1 MGRPISKKFFGTFY
15 GNINGLGGA
24 DTTGYSAAGGEGISS
39 FTYTNRG
46 VNYSQGLTAT
56 AAVSPIGGTRAVI
69 APVVST
75 ANGRVNSVSIST
87 AGTGYT
93 TAPALTFTKPANVAV
108 TGTNSAFW
116 QDAANLRLSSTTGLY
131 VGMFSNVAGAGT
143 SMITNIYTDGNIRAN
158 VTYGNVSASTPINF
172 YDAGASVNITAVL
185 ASVITTANTIQANA
199 WTTNSTI
206 GKQSDIVSQ
215 RSARRYKVTNATETD
230 VVKLVPSSLYGDAD
244 YSSSTPSW
252 SNRPSV
258 ANVVTAGGPV
268 AAGQMTLLAT
278 DSDGGVY
285 LVGKLE
291 SRTAL
296 VFPAAIGGSAGSQFA
311 ANSHVVW
318 TSTSAAVEDVS
329 VKLASND

>member
-1 MGRPISKKFFGTFY
+1 MGRPIKRKFFGVDNTADSASY
-15 GNINGLGGA
+15 GSG
-24 DTTGYSAAGGEGISS
+24 AGGEGISS

-56 AAVSPIGGTRAVI
+56 SAVSPIGGTRAVI

-87 AGTGYT
+87 AGDGYT

-108 TGTNSAFW
+108 TGTNASFW

-172 YDAGASVNITAVL
+172 YDAGASLNITAVL

-199 WTTNSTI
+199 WITVGTI
-206 GKQSDIVSQ
+206 GKQADIVSQ
-215 RSARRYKVTNATETD
+215 RSSRRYRVTNADGTD
-230 VVKLVPSSLYGDAD
+230 VVRLVPTGVNGVNSP
-244 YSSSTPSW
+244 T
-252 SNRPSV
+252 V
-258 ANVVTAGGPV
+258 AQVVTAGGPT
-268 AAGQMTLLAT
+268 AAGEMTLLAT

-318 TSTSAAVEDVS
+318 TSTGAAEEDVS
-329 VKLASND
+329 VKLATND

>member
-1 MGRPISKKFFGTFY
+1 MGRPIKRKFFGVDNTADSASY
-15 GNINGLGGA
+15 GSG
-24 DTTGYSAAGGEGISS
+24 AGGEGISS

-69 APVVST
+69 VPAVST

-87 AGTGYT
+87 AGDGYT

-108 TGTNSAFW
+108 TGTNAAFW

-158 VTYGNVSASTPINF
+158 VTYGNVSNGTPINF
-172 YDAGASVNITAVL
+172 YDAGASLNITAVL

-199 WTTNSTI
+199 WITGGTI
-206 GKQSDIVSQ
+206 GKQADIVSQ
-215 RSARRYKVTNATETD
+215 RSSRRYRVTNADGTAVTR
-230 VVKLVPSSLYGDAD
+230 LVPTGVNGVNSP
-244 YSSSTPSW
+244 T
-252 SNRPSV
+252 V
-258 ANVVTAGGPV
+258 AQVISAGGPT
-268 AAGQMTLLAT
+268 AAGEMTLLAT

-285 LVGKLE
+285 LVGKLD

-296 VFPAAIGGSAGSQFA
+296 LFPAAIGGSAGTQFA
-311 ANSHVVW
+311 ANAHVTW
-318 TSTSAAVEDVS
+318 TSTGAAVEDTV
-329 VKLASND
+329 VKLATND